1 MWPIFEQSLS
11 RFQELESQ
19 ISDSAVV
26 ANRPLYTKTA
36 KGDVLPTLNGAPR
49 LCLHAVELGF
59 EHPVS
64 NEHLHWT
71 MPLPRDLARYVRT
84 LK

>member
-19 ISDSAVV
+19 LSDPTVV

-36 KGDVLPTLNGAPR
+36 KEHGALAKLVR
-49 LCLHAVELGF
+49 QCLADAG
-59 EHPVS
+59 
-64 NEHLHWT
+64 
-71 MPLPRDLARYVRT
+71 
-84 LK
+84 